1 MEFNRLLQIRR
12 IYAQPA
18 ALELPRGKEIIGR
31 WPGADV
37 VLVDNHWNIPEVHG
51 DETNVPRWSRIKTEA
66 LVLGVKKALT
76 VKPNGR
82 SADFI
87 APSTANGCAM
97 ACAYC
102 YVPRHKGYSNPVTV
116 FANIDQ
122 IARTLERHATRQG
135 MKLEPN
141 QCDPELWVYDIGENS
156 DCSVDAL
163 ISDNVEDLVTL
174 FRDLPT
180 AKLSFAT
187 KYVNP
192 AMLGWDHGGHTRI
205 RFSLMPADLAKSIDV
220 RTSPVAE
227 RMAAINHFVD
237 AGYEVHVNFS
247 PVIITDTWLSDWEE
261 LLRQLDATLT
271 ACRQGPARGRSH
283 LPDPQ
288 RTAPRGQPGVASA
301 GRERPV
307 APGPPGIEG
316 LLQRLH
322 QRPLP
327 FGNQGRLC
335 AAADLTHQGD
345 RTVLPRPL
353 RILRTGGKFSGWSQ
367 QARG

>member
-1 MEFNRLLQIRR
+1 MLGVRGEWNHGI
-12 IYAQPA
+12 QPAAADQAHLRAAA
-18 ALELPRGKEIIGR
+18 ALELPRGKEIVAR
-31 WPGADV
+31 WPDADV

-122 IARTLERHATRQG
+122 IAGALERHATRQG

-163 ISDNVEDLVTL
+163 ISDNVEDLGHALPRLAHRQAVLCHQVREPGNARLGPRRSHQDPL
-174 FRDLPT
+174 FP
-180 AKLSFAT
+180 
-187 KYVNP
+187 
-192 AMLGWDHGGHTRI
+192 H
-205 RFSLMPADLAKSIDV
+205 
-220 RTSPVAE
+220 
-227 RMAAINHFVD
+227 
-237 AGYEVHVNFS
+237 
-247 PVIITDTWLSDWEE
+247 
-261 LLRQLDATLT
+261 
-271 ACRQGPARGRSH
+271 ARG
-283 LPDPQ
+283 LGEVD
-288 RTAPRGQPGVASA
+288 
-301 GRERPV
+301 
-307 APGPPGIEG
+307 
-316 LLQRLH
+316 
-322 QRPLP
+322 
-327 FGNQGRLC
+327 
-335 AAADLTHQGD
+335 
-345 RTVLPRPL
+345 
-353 RILRTGGKFSGWSQ
+353 
-367 QARG
+367 

>member
-12 IYAQPA
+12 IFAQPE
-18 ALELPRGKEIIGR
+18 ALELPRGREIVER
-31 WPGADV
+31 WPDADV
-37 VLVDNHWNIPEVHG
+37 VPVENHWNIPELHG

-66 LVLGVKKALT
+66 LVLGVKKSLT

-116 FANIDQ
+116 FANINQ
-122 IARTLERHATRQG
+122 IAATLERHVMKQG
-135 MKLEPN
+135 IKLEPN

-163 ISDNVEDLVTL
+163 ISDNVEDLVGL
-174 FRDLPT
+174 FRELPT

-187 KYVNP
+187 KYVNSD
-192 AMLGWDHGGHTRI
+192 MLTWDHGGHSRI
-205 RFSLMPADLAKSIDV
+205 RFSLMPAHLAKSIDV

-227 RMAAINHFVD
+227 RIAAINDFVD

-247 PVIITDTWLSDWEE
+247 PVVVTETWLEDWRE
-261 LLRQLDATLT
+261 LLQQLDANVTPAAKAQLAAEVIFLTHNEGLHKVNLGWHPQAEKVLWRPDLQESKTSSNGFSNVRYRSGSKGRYVRQLT
-271 ACRQGPARGRSH
+271 ALIEEIAPYCRVRYA
-283 LPDPQ
+283 
-288 RTAPRGQPGVASA
+288 
-301 GRERPV
+301 
-307 APGPPGIEG
+307 
-316 LLQRLH
+316 
-322 QRPLP
+322 
-327 FGNQGRLC
+327 F
-335 AAADLTHQGD
+335 
-345 RTVLPRPL
+345 
-353 RILRTGGKFSGWSQ
+353 
-367 QARG
+367 